1 MPNIAPDGTN
11 YPGGDTRRKAPR
23 GGMSFKSE
31 AKWTPNSFGFGD
43 VQIKQEPLDDYGADS
58 LDSSNRN
65 LMPYKEVPPGSN
77 GNKSFGPSEHPKA
90 APRKRSPGSTCFD
103 RFEKKSTPTS
113 KKVSPLSVYAKVQDS
128 IVLNVKCRRFKKRTK
143 AANSKEEVIYPSKD
157 DIENWK
163 RNGAYSESPD
173 QAVRHLMGDLL
184 EKVSQ
189 FGARIVHTGPDLSQI
204 DSMKFRELVFQ
215 FCQRYSLDYRDFEDI
230 ESVLR
235 LNVINDKSTKN
246 SIRASAIRK
255 RTSVSPEIQKLA
267 PEQESKPPKTEK
279 VVKRSTTN
287 DATPK
292 SKPAERRVLRSLPG
306 RVERGRQAKRRG
318 DKTCN
323 DKTSNDKARSDKN
336 LVVRKRYSTRSSKE
350 VEEISNSDVDII
362 IDSSTDRESEA
373 GKEAEVRKKS
383 QRLKN
388 KQPVETPAKENS
400 KPPTRPSRTIVKK
413 EEPRTRSKEKKEIEK
428 MKDIAKAAPKK
439 KWSRLHISSENSS
452 SSSSSSSGDSV
463 EIINSNSSSPE
474 ILGKETK
481 ICIKI
486 EPLPLKSLNAL
497 KSERTCRSSKPS
509 EDSVIKTS
517 KFSDESSKYSKQTEE
532 SANKTKE
539 IETSFKN
546 SKQKDSSSNKIIP
559 KKEEI
564 PNNKISQR
572 KLSQKSVPHTP
583 NNKKDHFMGRRS
595 RTMPIKIE
603 EDSSDSKDGVES
615 SSKTSD
621 KKLQNVSLKDNDL
634 SSDES
639 KDSVVESKTEHNE
652 NKTNPIVNIKT
663 SKQKESESSSS
674 SVNSSSN
681 DTNDSKRNETPS
693 SKPEGTERSSLS
705 KYRLQKFEKKSNKFN
720 FLSDR
725 NEPTLQIKLNRLP
738 LKLDSKKRF
747 LPLES
752 QDFYCS
758 IIKAK
763 DNSSESTKNNED
775 NDEKDL
781 QDPPQLVCMKEPPKD
796 KSDSEDKPL
805 DDVP

>member
-1 MPNIAPDGTN
+1 MPNITPDGTN
-11 YPGGDTRRKAPR
+11 YSGGETRRKAPR
-23 GGMSFKSE
+23 GMSYKSE

-43 VQIKQEPLDDYGADS
+43 VQIKQEPLDDYTTDN

-65 LMPYKEVPPGSN
+65 MIPFKDVPTGSN
-77 GNKSFGPSEHPKA
+77 GNKSFGSSEHPKA
-90 APRKRSPGSTCFD
+90 PPRKRSPGSTCFD

-128 IVLNVKCRRFKKRTK
+128 IVLNVKCRRYKKRTK

-173 QAVRHLMGDLL
+173 QAVRHLMSDLL

-189 FGARIVHTGPDLSQI
+189 FGARIVDTGPDLSRI
-204 DSMKFRELVFQ
+204 DSMKVRELVFQ

-230 ESVLR
+230 ENVLR
-235 LNVINDKSTKN
+235 LNVINEKTAKN

-255 RTSVSPEIQKLA
+255 RTSVSPEIQKPA
-267 PEQESKPPKTEK
+267 PEPETKPPKTEK
-279 VVKRSTTN
+279 TTRKSTTN
-287 DATPK
+287 DAPK

-306 RVERGRQAKRRG
+306 RVERGRQVKRRS
-318 DKTCN
+318 DKTCS
-323 DKTSNDKARSDKN
+323 DKICNDKARSDKN

-400 KPPTRPSRTIVKK
+400 KPPTRPSRAISKR
-413 EEPRTRSKEKKEIEK
+413 EEPRTRSKEKKETEK

-452 SSSSSSSGDSV
+452 SSSSGDSV

-474 ILGKETK
+474 ILRKETK

-486 EPLPLKSLNAL
+486 EPLPLKSLTAL
-497 KSERTCRSSKPS
+497 KSERSCKSSKPC

-517 KFSDESSKYSKQTEE
+517 KISDESSKYSKQTEE
-532 SANKTKE
+532 STNKTKE

-546 SKQKDSSSNKIIP
+546 SKQKDSSSNKTIS

-564 PNNKISQR
+564 PNSKISQR
-572 KLSQKSVPHTP
+572 KLPQKSVSHTP

-621 KKLQNVSLKDNDL
+621 KKLQNMSLKNNES

-639 KDSVVESKTEHNE
+639 KDSVVESKTEHIE
-652 NKTNPIVNIKT
+652 NKTNPIVNTKT
-663 SKQKESESSSS
+663 SKQKDSESSSS

-681 DTNDSKRNETPS
+681 DTNDSKRNENSS
-693 SKPEGTERSSLS
+693 SKSEHSERSSLS
-705 KYRLQKFEKKSNKFN
+705 KYRLQKFDKPIKFN
-720 FLSDR
+720 LLSDR

-763 DNSSESTKNNED
+763 DNSTESSKNSED
-775 NDEKDL
+775 NDDKDADL

-796 KSDSEDKPL
+796 KSDSDDKPM
-805 DDVP
+805 DDAP

>member
-1 MPNIAPDGTN
+1 MPNITPDGTN

-23 GGMSFKSE
+23 GMAFKSE

-65 LMPYKEVPPGSN
+65 MMPYKEVPTGSN
-77 GNKSFGPSEHPKA
+77 GNKSFGSSEHPKA
-90 APRKRSPGSTCFD
+90 PPRKRSPGSTCFD

-230 ESVLR
+230 ESVMR
-235 LNVINDKSTKN
+235 LNVINDKSAKN

-255 RTSVSPEIQKLA
+255 RISVSPEIQKLA
-267 PEQESKPPKTEK
+267 PEQETKPPKTEK

-287 DATPK
+287 DAPK
-292 SKPAERRVLRSLPG
+292 SRPAERRVLRSLPG
-306 RVERGRQAKRRG
+306 RVERGRQSKRRG
-318 DKTCN
+318 DKTCS

-350 VEEISNSDVDII
+350 VEEVSNSDVDII

-400 KPPTRPSRTIVKK
+400 KPPTRPSRTIPKK
-413 EEPRTRSKEKKEIEK
+413 EEPRTRSKEKKETEK
-428 MKDIAKAAPKK
+428 IKDIAKAAPKK
-439 KWSRLHISSENSS
+439 KWSRLHISSENS

-486 EPLPLKSLNAL
+486 EPLPLKSLTAF
-497 KSERTCRSSKPS
+497 KSERTCKSSKPS

-517 KFSDESSKYSKQTEE
+517 DEPSKYSKQTEE
-532 SANKTKE
+532 STNKTKE

-546 SKQKDSSSNKIIP
+546 SKQKDLSSNKIIP

-595 RTMPIKIE
+595 RTIPIKIE

-621 KKLQNVSLKDNDL
+621 KKLQNVSLKNNDL

-639 KDSVVESKTEHNE
+639 KDSVVESKTGHNE
-652 NKTNPIVNIKT
+652 NKTNPIVNTKT

-674 SVNSSSN
+674 STNSSSN
-681 DTNDSKRNETPS
+681 DTSDSKRNENPS

-705 KYRLQKFEKKSNKFN
+705 KYRLQKFENKPVKLN

-758 IIKAK
+758 IIKGK
-763 DNSSESTKNNED
+763 DNSSESSKNNED